1 MDIRSYLDDLGIN
14 YQWSHHDSAYTAQDL
29 AMKEHVPGKRVIKP
43 VIVRADG
50 KFVVCALPA
59 SSYVDIDSLR
69 RELRA
74 EDARLAD
81 EDEFASVFE
90 DCERGAEPPIGSLY
104 GLPTVVDDSLLG
116 QETVTFQAGTHSD
129 AVTMR
134 VSDYLKA
141 AHPMT
146 AHFAQMR
153 A

>member
-1 MDIRSYLDDLGIN
+1 MDLRSYLDEMGIN
-14 YQWSHHDSAYTAQDL
+14 YQWSHHDPAYTAQDL

-50 KFVVCALPA
+50 RFVICALPA
-59 SSYVDIDSLR
+59 SSYVDIDTLR
-69 RELRA
+69 KELNVQ
-74 EDARLAD
+74 DARLAD
-81 EDEFASVFE
+81 EDEFASVFK
-90 DCERGAEPPIGSLY
+90 DCERGAEPPIGGLF

-116 QETVTFQAGTHSD
+116 QEMVTFQAGTHAD

-134 VSDYLKA
+134 TADYLKA

-146 AHFAQMR
+146 AHFAHAR